1 MAATFLVIG
10 LGRFGTNLALRLMD
24 HGNEVMVLDSSEEAV
39 SRIAPQV
46 TQAKVGD
53 CMDEE
58 VLLSL
63 DPSGFDFCFVC
74 ISSNFQAS
82 LETTSLLKEL
92 GAPLV
97 IAKAERDL
105 HARLLLKIGADE
117 VVFPERDLAQ
127 RTAMRFSVNGA
138 LEYIEL
144 APGYAIFELDVPD
157 HWAGKTLL
165 DLDIRKRWD
174 VNVIGR
180 KEDGA
185 ILPIDAA
192 GFRFEADTHIMV
204 AGRPDNVSK
213 MMHERSR
220 RRPPANKTKP

>member
-10 LGRFGTNLALRLMD
+10 LGRFGTSLALRLMD
-24 HGNEVMVLDSSEEAV
+24 NGSEVMVLDSDEELV

-58 VLLSL
+58 VLRSL
-63 DPSGFDFCFVC
+63 DPASFDFSFVC
-74 ISSNFQAS
+74 ISHSFQAS
-82 LETTSLLKEL
+82 METTSLLKEL
-92 GAPLV
+92 GAPMV
-97 IAKAERDL
+97 VAKADRDI

-117 VVFPERDLAQ
+117 VVFPERDMAA

-157 HWAGKTLL
+157 HWAGQTLI
-165 DLDIRKRWD
+165 DLDIRKRWN

-180 KEDGA
+180 KEDGS

-192 GFRFEADTHIMV
+192 GFRFKADTHIMV

-213 MMHERSR
+213 MVNER
-220 RRPPANKTKP
+220 RR

>member
-10 LGRFGTNLALRLMD
+10 LGRFGTSLALRLMD
-24 HGNEVMVLDSSEEAV
+24 NGSEVMVLDSDEELV

-58 VLLSL
+58 VLRSL
-63 DPSGFDFCFVC
+63 DPASFDFSFVC
-74 ISSNFQAS
+74 ISHSFQAS
-82 LETTSLLKEL
+82 METTSLLKEL
-92 GAPLV
+92 GAPMV
-97 IAKAERDL
+97 IAKADRDI

-117 VVFPERDLAQ
+117 VVFPERDMAA

-138 LEYIEL
+138 LEYVEL

-157 HWAGKTLL
+157 HWADKTLL
-165 DLDIRKRWD
+165 DLDIRKRWG

-180 KEDGA
+180 KEDGS

-192 GFRFEADTHIMV
+192 GFRFKADTHIMV

-213 MMHERSR
+213 MVNER
-220 RRPPANKTKP
+220 RR

>member
-10 LGRFGTNLALRLMD
+10 LGRFGTSLALRLMD
-24 HGNEVMVLDSSEEAV
+24 NGSEVMVLDSDEELV

-58 VLLSL
+58 VLRSL
-63 DPSGFDFCFVC
+63 DPASFDFSFVC
-74 ISSNFQAS
+74 ISHSFQAS
-82 LETTSLLKEL
+82 METTSLLKEL
-92 GAPLV
+92 GAPMV
-97 IAKAERDL
+97 VAKADRDI

-117 VVFPERDLAQ
+117 VVFPERDMAA

-138 LEYIEL
+138 LEYVEL

-157 HWAGKTLL
+157 HWAGHTIL
-165 DLDIRKRWD
+165 DLDIRKKFN

-180 KEDGA
+180 KESGA
-185 ILPIDAA
+185 ILPIDTSFVVAS
-192 GFRFEADTHIMV
+192 DTQIMV
-204 AGRPDNVSK
+204 AGRPDDVGRMVK
-213 MMHERSR
+213 
-220 RRPPANKTKP
+220 